1 MQTDVPL
8 KVLTSTCPEDL
19 LALIGSPDATVL
31 EVVSLELPASV
42 GRLDNVLYLRSAAGT
57 EYRHLV
63 EWQGYRDPLFLP
75 RSLGYLSW
83 LAVHQ
88 PDFPLAVTL
97 VYLRREDDAGSTL
110 RQVLDGRVLWEV
122 ELPCVRLWEQDATAA
137 VASGRL
143 GLLVLSP
150 LMGGATAALVEEAGR
165 AVLAQTEPSRQR
177 ADLLSILGVFAE
189 PLLDAI
195 RFLQLMGRE
204 QLMASELMDLLVG
217 YKIAEMDAK
226 FAEMVAERDAEL
238 AEVVAERDA
247 ELAELAVDALA
258 ARFPSAPISLADLI
272 RQVRGPEAL
281 KQLHRAVLH
290 APDQA
295 AAELVIRDA
304 AAAPA
309 NPR

>member
-1 MQTDVPL
+1 MQTDIPL

-19 LALIGSPDATVL
+19 LVLLGSPDATVL
-31 EVVSLELPASV
+31 EVVSLVLPASA

-75 RSLGYLSW
+75 RSLGYLAW
-83 LAVHQ
+83 LAVHHA
-88 PDFPLAVTL
+88 DLPLAVTL
-97 VYLRREDDAGSTL
+97 VYLRREDDAGGVL

-122 ELPCVRLWEQDATAA
+122 ELPCVRLWEQDAAAA

-189 PLLDAI
+189 PLLDAT

-238 AEVVAERDA
+238 AELV
-247 ELAELAVDALA
+247 VDALA

-281 KQLHRAVLH
+281 RQLHRVVLH

-295 AAELVIRDA
+295 AAEQAIRA

-309 NPR
+309 TPQ

>member
-1 MQTDVPL
+1 MQTDIPL

-19 LALIGSPDATVL
+19 LVLLGSPDATVL
-31 EVVSLELPASV
+31 AVVSLELPASA

-75 RSLGYLSW
+75 RSLGYLAW
-83 LAVHQ
+83 LAVHHA
-88 PDFPLAVTL
+88 DLPLAVTL
-97 VYLRREDDAGSTL
+97 VYLRREDDAGGVL
-110 RQVLDGRVLWEV
+110 RQILDGRVLWEV
-122 ELPCVRLWEQDATAA
+122 ELPCVRLWEQDAAAA

-189 PLLDAI
+189 PLLDAT

-217 YKIAEMDAK
+217 YKIAEMDAR
-226 FAEMVAERDAEL
+226 FAAREAERDAER
-238 AEVVAERDA
+238 EA
-247 ELAELAVDALA
+247 ELAELVLDTLT
-258 ARFPSAPISLADLI
+258 ARFPSAPISLVDLI
-272 RQVRGPEAL
+272 RQVRGPEVL
-281 KQLHRAVLH
+281 KQLHRAILH

-295 AAELVIRDA
+295 AAEQVIRNA